1 MRQNRTNLAL
11 GILLIL
17 IGGWLV
23 VTRQV
28 PAVQDWLDENFT
40 WPVWTIGAGLLILLI
55 GLLTGAPGMAV
66 PASIVAGIGG
76 ILYYQNQTDDFASWS
91 YMWTLIP
98 GFVGVGTILAGLLGE
113 NTRRNLSHGLNLIVI
128 SAVLFLIFAT
138 FLGGLSIL
146 GDYGVAIL
154 LILLGVYVL
163 IRGFTRGGSS
173 RGSGSNSGYRGQD
186 ETR

>member
-28 PAVQDWLDENFT
+28 PAVQDWLDENFS
-40 WPVWTIGAGLLILLI
+40 WPMWTIGAGLLIFLI
-55 GLLTGAPGMAV
+55 GLLTGAPGLAV

-76 ILYYQNQTDDFASWS
+76 ILFYQNQTGDFSSWS
-91 YMWTLIP
+91 YMWALIP
-98 GFVGVGTILAGLLGE
+98 GFVGVGTILAGLLGDH
-113 NTRRNLSHGLNLIVI
+113 TRRNLAHGLNLIVI
-128 SAVLFLIFAT
+128 SAVLFLAFAT
-138 FLGGLSIL
+138 FFGGLSIL
-146 GDYGVAIL
+146 GDYGPAII
-154 LILLGVYVL
+154 LILLGLYVL

-173 RGSGSNSGYRGQD
+173 SAYRGQD

>member
-1 MRQNRTNLAL
+1 MRQNRTNLIL

-23 VTRQV
+23 ISRQV
-28 PAVQDWLDENFT
+28 PAVRDWLDINWS
-40 WPVWTIGAGLLILLI
+40 WPMWTIGAGLVIFFI

-76 ILYYQNQTDDFASWS
+76 ILYYQNQTGDYGSWS
-91 YMWTLIP
+91 YMWALIP

-113 NTRRNLSHGLNLIVI
+113 NTRSNISHGLNLVVI
-128 SAVLFLIFAT
+128 STVMFLVFAT
-138 FLGGLSIL
+138 FFGGLSIL
-146 GDYGVAIL
+146 GDYGAAII
-154 LILLGVYVL
+154 LILLGVYILV
-163 IRGFTRGGSS
+163 RGFVRG
-173 RGSGSNSGYRGQD
+173 GYRGQN

>member
-1 MRQNRTNLAL
+1 MRQNRTNLVL

-28 PAVQDWLDENFT
+28 PAVQEWLDSNFT
-40 WPVWTIGAGLLILLI
+40 WPMWTIGAGLLVLLI
-55 GLLTGAPGMAV
+55 GLITGAPGMAV
-66 PASIVAGIGG
+66 PASIIAGIGG
-76 ILYYQNQTDDFASWS
+76 ILYYQNATDDFGSWS

-113 NTRRNLSHGLNLIVI
+113 NRRANLARGTSLLVT
-128 SAVLFLIFAT
+128 SAVLFLVFAT
-138 FLGGLSIL
+138 FLGGLNIL
-146 GDYGVAIL
+146 GEYGAAII
-154 LILLGVYVL
+154 LILLGLYVL
-163 IRGFTRGGSS
+163 ARGFTR
-173 RGSGSNSGYRGQD
+173 SGSRSGGQN